1 MKTKSLLKLL
11 SLSAVAG
18 LLAVGCGKE
27 SPAPAP
33 AAPKVEAAPAPAPV
47 AEVPKAEPVKAKA
60 AAGTYTAQEAKDH
73 VGETATVTGK
83 VTGVSTSKK
92 GDTFMAIGGQRPNAP
107 FTAVCFQGAIPA
119 DDLKKFSGKNVA
131 VKGLIKE
138 YNGQVEIILETVD
151 QIVAVT
157 E

>member
-1 MKTKSLLKLL
+1 MKIKPLMKLL
-11 SLSAVAG
+11 SLLAVAS
-18 LLAVGCGKE
+18 LFAVGCSKE

-33 AAPKVEAAPAPAPV
+33 TAPKVEAAPAPAPV

-60 AAGTYTAQEAKDH
+60 AGTYTAQEAKDH

-83 VTGVSTSKK
+83 VSSVSTSKK
-92 GDTFMAIGGQRPNAP
+92 GDTFIAIGGQRPNAP

-119 DDLKKFSGKNVA
+119 DDLKKFLGKNVA
-131 VKGLIKE
+131 IKGLIKE